1 MRILVKL
8 FATLT
13 RYKEGARAGTP
24 FEFIL
29 SEDAKVL
36 DLINTLHIPLEEA
49 HVIFINNMI
58 VDLETSLN
66 NDDVVGI
73 FPQVGGG

>member
-1 MRILVKL
+1 MHISVKL

-13 RYKEGARAGTP
+13 RYKEGAKAGTP
-24 FEFIL
+24 FEFDL
-29 SEDAKVL
+29 CEDAKVL
-36 DLINTLHIPLEEA
+36 DILNTLHIPLEEA

-58 VDLETSLN
+58 VDLDTSLK

-73 FPQVGGG
+73 